1 MLDAVGGER
10 SAAEIAWAA
19 QTWATELAD
28 LQPLVLV
35 FEDIHWAEEPML
47 DLIEHLARS
56 VKDVPL
62 LILCLARADLL
73 DERPA
78 WGGGK
83 LRATAIELEP
93 LPREDSAALVDA
105 LADGEPAVLSAEQ
118 RDAVLGDDRGQSALH
133 RGDGSHAARV
143 GRRARPESRTPF
155 RR

>member
-19 QTWATELAD
+19 QAWATELAD

-47 DLIEHLARS
+47 DLIEHLAS
-56 VKDVPL
+56 GVKDVPL
-62 LILCLARADLL
+62 LIVCLARADLL

-78 WGGGK
+78 WGGGNV
-83 LRATAIELEP
+83 RATAIELEP
-93 LPREDSAALVDA
+93 LPREDSARLVEA
-105 LADGEPAVLSAEQ
+105 LAESESAEL
-118 RDAVLGDDRGQSALH
+118 LGRAARGGARDDRGEPALH
-133 RGDGSHAARV
+133 RGDGADAARV
-143 GRRARPESRTPF
+143 GRRARRAFRTPC